1 MLNLKRKTNKEFYV
15 DGSAFMNKNNKHK
28 FTFKILKI
36 VALIVVITLFIVGS
50 IWDRQIAKTIGDLND
65 NGPVSWLSLFW
76 DKLAY
81 TMTVPFMFAGFGIL
95 LESLNVKYKAKFK
108 FLGIIIIIVYALF
121 IILFTLIIS
130 RMIYQQSTFTA
141 FGGKGRDYWFG
152 LDGTNTIIV
161 MTMQLSIEVILMC
174 GIAWFLRVKFAKRA
188 DLLTSNY
195 WIDALKIFTVFA
207 LFGVTFDPVLKTFC
221 GRPYW
226 VHVDYQYVIDHL
238 PSNWTNK
245 PTNIVNAEYL
255 DWWQIQGFKSE
266 YWDYLLGKGGEGTHF
281 WSDKAFPSGHMN
293 SSSMPV
299 YGFLLYF
306 MNEKR
311 KQNIVC
317 WKWLVFGFFI
327 ADVMMMGF
335 MQIVSRTH
343 YLTDLMF
350 SLIVLL
356 TFFKGVTYVVD
367 HVIYKV
373 LSFIWNKQ
381 NKTYNMFE
389 LNDGKITTLFIKIN
403 DVLWIVAKVRTAK
416 IAKSKKYKYWHRD
429 NIIYKNKNFKFNINY
444 TKKYLFICWYTNYTM
459 TYLFL

>member
-1 MLNLKRKTNKEFYV
+1 MNILNFKRKPKKEFYAN
-15 DGSAFMNKNNKHK
+15 GSAFINKNSKHK
-28 FTFKILKI
+28 IIFKILKI
-36 VALIVVITLFIVGS
+36 IALTVVITLFIVGS
-50 IWDRQIAKTIGDLND
+50 ICDRPIAKAIGDLND

-81 TMTVPFMFAGFGIL
+81 TMTAPFMFAGAGIL
-95 LESLNVKYKAKFK
+95 LESLNIKYKAKFK
-108 FLGIIIIIVYALF
+108 FLNIIIIIVYALF

-130 RMIYQQSTFTA
+130 RMIYQQATFDA
-141 FGGKGRDYWFG
+141 FSGKGRDYWFG

-161 MTMQLSIEVILMC
+161 MTIQLSIEVILMC
-174 GIAWFLRVKFAKRA
+174 GTAWFLRVKFSKRD
-188 DLLTSNY
+188 DLLTNNY
-195 WIDALKIFTVFA
+195 WIDVLKIFVVFG
-207 LFGVTFDPVLKTFC
+207 LFGVTFDPILKTFF

-226 VHVDYQYVIDHL
+226 VHVDYQYVIDNL

-245 PTNIVNAEYL
+245 PTNIVNAQYL
-255 DWWQIQGFKSE
+255 DWWQIQEFKAE
-266 YWDYLLGKGGEGTHF
+266 YWDFLLGKSGEGNHF

-311 KQNIVC
+311 KQNIVW
-317 WKWLVFGFFI
+317 WKWLIFGFFI
-327 ADVMMMGF
+327 ADVAMMGF
-335 MQIVSRTH
+335 MQIISRTH

-356 TFFKGVTYVVD
+356 ICFKGVAYLVD
-367 HVIYKV
+367 HVIYKI

-389 LNDGKITTLFIKIN
+389 WNNGKRTVLFINI
-403 DVLWIVAKVRTAK
+403 DGVLWIVAKVRTSN
-416 IAKSKKYKYWHRD
+416 INKSKKYKYWHKD
-429 NIIYKNKNFKFNINY
+429 NTIYKE
-444 TKKYLFICWYTNYTM
+444 
-459 TYLFL
+459 

>member
-1 MLNLKRKTNKEFYV
+1 MKMVNFMGKTNEKFYV
-15 DGSAFMNKNNKHK
+15 DGSAFINKNNKSK
-28 FTFKILKI
+28 FVFKILKI
-36 VALIVVITLFIVGS
+36 VALTVVITLFIVGS

-65 NGPVSWLSLFW
+65 NGFASWLSLFW

-81 TMTVPFMFAGFGIL
+81 TMTVPFMFAGVGVL
-95 LESLNVKYKAKFK
+95 LESINIKYKSKFK
-108 FLGIIIIIVYALF
+108 FFKIIIIIVYVLF

-130 RMIYQQSTFTA
+130 RMIYQQSTFEA
-141 FGGKGRDYWFG
+141 FGGRGRDYWFG
-152 LDGTNTIIV
+152 LDGTNTIVV
-161 MTMQLSIEVILMC
+161 MTIQLGIEVILMC
-174 GIAWFLRVKFAKRA
+174 GIACFLRIKFAKRD
-188 DLLTSNY
+188 DLLTNNY
-195 WIDALKIFTVFA
+195 WIDALKIFVVFA
-207 LFGVTFDPVLKTFC
+207 LFGVTFDPLLKTFF

-238 PSNWTNK
+238 PNNWTNK

-255 DWWQIQGFKSE
+255 DWWQIQGFKAE
-266 YWDYLLGKGGEGTHF
+266 YWNFLLGKGGEGTHY

-311 KQNIVC
+311 KQNITW
-317 WKWLVFGFFI
+317 WKWLIFGFFI
-327 ADVMMMGF
+327 ANIAMMGF
-335 MQIVSRTH
+335 MQILSRTH

-367 HVIYKV
+367 HVIYKI

-381 NKTYNMFE
+381 NKTYHMFE
-389 LNDGKITTLFIKIN
+389 LNNGKKTILFININ
-403 DVLWIVAKVRTAK
+403 GVLWIVTKVRTSN
-416 IAKSKKYKYWHRD
+416 INKSKKYKYWHRD
-429 NIIYKNKNFKFNINY
+429 NIIYKE
-444 TKKYLFICWYTNYTM
+444 
-459 TYLFL
+459 